1 MSAGLAHLERLYAA
15 GDDPWQFR
23 TSPYEAAKFAATV
36 AALPR
41 PRYGH
46 ALELGCGNGE
56 LARRV
61 VTRCAAYT
69 GIDAVETPL
78 IAARV
83 AVPTGTFLQALLPCR
98 LPAGPYDLIV
108 LSEFLYF
115 LSRTGIGEIA
125 GQIDRRWPDADV
137 LVVSWLGSSGHNLD
151 GEAALGAFSGASG
164 RNRISAVAADPRH
177 RIDVFAPVTGSA
189 VG

>member
-1 MSAGLAHLERLYAA
+1 MSAGLAHLRGLYAA
-15 GDDPWQFR
+15 GDDPWRFR
-23 TSPYEAAKFAATV
+23 TSPYEAAKFEATA

-56 LARRV
+56 LARRLAP
-61 VTRCAAYT
+61 RCEAYT

-78 IAARV
+78 AAARR
-83 AVPTGTFLQALLPCR
+83 AVPAATFLRALLPCR

-115 LSRTGIGEIA
+115 LSAAEIGEIA
-125 GQIDRRWPDADV
+125 GQLDRRWPDADV
-137 LVVSWLGSSGHNLD
+137 LVVSWLGPSGHDLD
-151 GEAALGAFSGASG
+151 GQAALEAFEGASG
-164 RNRISAVAADPRH
+164 RTRASAAAADPRH
-177 RIDVFAPVTGSA
+177 RIDLFEPSPPAGSS
-189 VG
+189 